1 MSQLLS
7 TALGLSSWAGVTNLA
22 VGDSGGRL
30 LLAEAL
36 NALGG
41 SHGCESVVVGRE
53 VEDVAITERSSREKE
68 GRLAFGF
75 AWVEADLRFFVGFSK
90 LCPRDWH

>member
-53 VEDVAITERSSREKE
+53 VEDVAITERSSREKRV
-68 GRLAFGF
+68 GLLSDLLGLRLT
-75 AWVEADLRFFVGFSK
+75 
-90 LCPRDWH
+90 